1 MPRAR
6 SSPEP
11 STSLSTVPQNFAP
24 MEQPKL
30 FDRKK
35 VEGAADAERLA
46 LYALGEFQS
55 RGLALAGR
63 ELPLDRLRG
72 ALRRAADDLGVDELS
87 DEESV
92 AAFESLGARVRRV
105 PPFVAKHPYR
115 VTVGAQLS
123 ERAREFYVEQKRS
136 ADEPAGGEG

>member
-1 MPRAR
+1 
-6 SSPEP
+6 
-11 STSLSTVPQNFAP
+11 

-72 ALRRAADDLGVDELS
+72 ALRRAAEDLGVEELS
-87 DEESV
+87 DEASV

-115 VTVGAQLS
+115 VTVGAELS
-123 ERAREFYVEQKRS
+123 ARAREVYDQQKS
-136 ADEPAGGEG
+136 AGETPGGED